1 MIVIFST
8 DNLSLEK
15 VGCLNAYLDF
25 HFVLKDAKGRS
36 YPEDRDAWQKAADTM
51 TQQDSQGPCVERHIY
66 ALYVARAARQ
76 NATSAIDAD
85 PRKRSLISTVRTASA
100 VHARPRERSCVS
112 GVRLR
117 ELASA

>member
-51 TQQDSQGPCVERHIY
+51 TQQDSHGPVMNGTY
-66 ALYVARAARQ
+66 TLYMWLA
-76 NATSAIDAD
+76 
-85 PRKRSLISTVRTASA
+85 PRGKTQQAQLTPIPVN
-100 VHARPRERSCVS
+100 VP
-112 GVRLR
+112 
-117 ELASA
+117 